1 MAKISNVKTAA
12 PGAEAPA
19 KAASA
24 PTSRPE
30 NSVVDALGR
39 VLVIEEPDIVAES
52 RIIRAL
58 GDAAQNASYL
68 TAYVMP
74 AVMVS
79 SIDGEPCAQPKT
91 ALEIEGAIKR
101 VGRHGITAVLQYLNE
116 QVEAEAAKE
125 DVKNS
130 SGTPS
135 SEAAAG

>member
-1 MAKISNVKTAA
+1 MGKVSNVKTSAPDTEEAA
-12 PGAEAPA
+12 TKP
-19 KAASA
+19 ASA
-24 PTSRPE
+24 HPE
-30 NSVVDALGR
+30 NSVTDSRGR
-39 VLVIEEPDIVAES
+39 LLVIEEPDIVAES

-101 VGRHGITAVLQYLNE
+101 VGREGITAVLHYLNS
-116 QVEAEAAKE
+116 QAEAAAEKA
-125 DVKNS
+125 DVKN
-130 SGTPS
+130 
-135 SEAAAG
+135 